1 MIGAERQIVWLSSEA
16 TTFAA
21 MCEACLADPEHPE
34 DALSYRAAKVEG
46 SLRIEADVGFT
57 RCRRGHRL
65 CVRRTG
71 TALVAARSAVA
82 SP

>member
-1 MIGAERQIVWLSSEA
+1 VITAERQIVWLSSGA

-21 MCEACLADPEHPE
+21 MCEACLTEPEHPE
-34 DALSYRAAKVEG
+34 DVLSYRAAKVEG

-65 CVRRTG
+65 CIRRTG
-71 TALVAARSAVA
+71 TALVPARSAA
-82 SP
+82 APR